1 MGAHTKSDFSTW
13 SKGQPTK
20 GRVFGFFAV
29 EGDKALVGDGTA
41 IDSNVTLGRF
51 SGRLETPEES
61 FSLIG
66 WDEARQ
72 PSRSLD
78 V

>member
-1 MGAHTKSDFSTW
+1 MTTW
-13 SKGQPTK
+13 DLIPNQILHLEQGTADK

-61 FSLIG
+61 FSLPG
-66 WDEARQ
+66 WDEA
-72 PSRSLD
+72 
-78 V
+78 